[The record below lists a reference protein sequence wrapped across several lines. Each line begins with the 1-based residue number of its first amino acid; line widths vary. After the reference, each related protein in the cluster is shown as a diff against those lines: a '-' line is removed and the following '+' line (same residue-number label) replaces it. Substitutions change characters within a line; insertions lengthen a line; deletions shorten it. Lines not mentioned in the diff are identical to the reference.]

1 MTVESIHIYIYIY
14 IYIAGSMKVNLL
26 NARFKTILHI
36 LFHKIKTIF
45 PFSSLPQLMERKKSI
60 DMHTNIATAL
70 LDKIRVRENE
80 LSIATDELAVIFCRQ
95 ENWIC
100 FLTWK
105 KN

>member
-1 MTVESIHIYIYIY
+1 MILECRKLHIHCTLYIS
-14 IYIAGSMKVNLL
+14 GSMKVNLL
-26 NARFKTILHI
+26 NAHFTTILHTI
-36 LFHKIKTIF
+36 SIKTIF

-70 LDKIRVRENE
+70 LDKIRVREGIDCP
-80 LSIATDELAVIFCRQ
+80 LQSDELAVMFCRPG
-95 ENWIC
+95 NWIC